1 MRSQPPE
8 HPRAEVESRSLLA
21 RVKELPVAERLAFH
35 RALTEDLGGH
45 LGEELER
52 EREIRRR
59 HEAIEAMRQ
68 ASRLLDLPGER
79 APNAQEYREAARQT
93 TLPLSFDAVHGAFDG
108 RWGLAR
114 DAYDGVPIPPTAAQR
129 AIAREAHRAGA
140 AQDPIVGLQAFLAEM
155 PEGVALVGADY
166 HRWAREHN
174 ERRALGEA
182 RGPRLIERPITLW
195 RRLLLP
201 WDEMLRVARGEMTM
215 AEARAAILDSCELAS
230 HPQVQ
235 AIFGEA
241 HPERWPG
248 FPEPLPLTASRWWR
262 DDLRAY
268 QEGKRFTDEDMRASR
283 ARYKAGRTREQR
295 EIWGAEA
302 VALEKR
308 RRAQLGEGE
317 PPEAV
322 REREE
327 RLERMRLR
335 AKERQ
340 AARAER
346 EERVRVREERRA
358 RAAEA
363 RERKERERHEA
374 EERKER
380 ERRQAEEM
388 EAVRARFAAWEERE
402 DRRPRANRELDDL
415 LPEGWKPRRTYNGR
429 RYGGRA
435 RKR

>member
-1 MRSQPPE
+1 MEPTPSER
-8 HPRAEVESRSLLA
+8 PRAEVERRSLLA

-35 RALTEDLGGH
+35 RLLTEDLGGH

-52 EREIRRR
+52 EREVRRR
-59 HEAIEAMRQ
+59 HEAIEAMRA
-68 ASRLLDLPGER
+68 ASRLLDLHDER
-79 APNAQEYREAARQT
+79 APSAQEYREAARLA

-201 WDEMLRVARGEMTM
+201 WDEMLSVARGEVTM
-215 AEARAAILDSCELAS
+215 AQARAAILDSGELAS
-230 HPQVQ
+230 HQQVQ

-241 HPERWPG
+241 HPEDWPG
-248 FPEPLPLTASRWWR
+248 FPESLPLTASRWWR

-268 QEGKRFTDEDMRASR
+268 KEGKRFTDEDMRASR

-317 PPEAV
+317 PVEAV
-322 REREE
+322 RERV
-327 RLERMRLR
+327 ERMRLR

-429 RYGGRA
+429 RYHARA